1 VADSNRGSKV
11 FSREYL
17 VFRAFPTI
25 GNLKTIE
32 INLDLNRTFSLSI
45 FHPISPE
52 KITQSPYSH
61 SRLIRGI
68 FGKSSKILPI
78 FSPFIPTLHPSKSD
92 HFSTSIRTL
101 LNQPLIQLAKI
112 PNVSRIRSKG
122 NAVIYLHPDVM

>member
-1 VADSNRGSKV
+1 HPL
-11 FSREYL
+11 FSLHYAL
-17 VFRAFPTI
+17 PV
-25 GNLKTIE
+25 IE
-32 INLDLNRTFSLSI
+32 INLDSNRTFSLSI
-45 FHPISPE
+45 FHPISPD

-78 FSPFIPTLHPSKSD
+78 FSHFIPTLHPSKSD
-92 HFSTSIRTL
+92 HFSLIFRTL

-122 NAVIYLHPDVM
+122 NAVICLYSDEM